1 MVNNILI
8 IEDNLQYLK
17 EMLNYVIS
25 KLKNVQLSFIAT
37 SIEEAIDI
45 INSNHIDLVFLDLKL
60 SVSEEINVIE
70 KIRILNGIR
79 EPDIIII
86 STNIALK
93 DRIKK
98 LYCNVNVIERMSSYE
113 CIYKEI
119 SRIIYKVN
127 YSQQEDK
134 MKSKV
139 MSELVLLGYDF
150 KYKGTI
156 YIFEAINFIYR
167 NNSFD
172 LLDNLEGN
180 VYNYIA
186 LKYHKSVNNI
196 KTNIIKATNI
206 AWIYQDK
213 SATKTYLA
221 LKIKPTPKIIIS
233 TILTKCRYIM

>member
-93 DRIKK
+93 DRIK
-98 LYCNVNVIERMSSYE
+98 
-113 CIYKEI
+113 
-119 SRIIYKVN
+119 N
-127 YSQQEDK
+127 YTA
-134 MKSKV
+134 M
-139 MSELVLLGYDF
+139 
-150 KYKGTI
+150 
-156 YIFEAINFIYR
+156 
-167 NNSFD
+167 
-172 LLDNLEGN
+172 
-180 VYNYIA
+180 
-186 LKYHKSVNNI
+186 
-196 KTNIIKATNI
+196 
-206 AWIYQDK
+206 
-213 SATKTYLA
+213 
-221 LKIKPTPKIIIS
+221 
-233 TILTKCRYIM
+233 

>member
-98 LYCNVNVIERMSSYE
+98 IILQCKCYRENVIIRM
-113 CIYKEI
+113 
-119 SRIIYKVN
+119 
-127 YSQQEDK
+127 
-134 MKSKV
+134 
-139 MSELVLLGYDF
+139 
-150 KYKGTI
+150 
-156 YIFEAINFIYR
+156 
-167 NNSFD
+167 
-172 LLDNLEGN
+172 
-180 VYNYIA
+180 
-186 LKYHKSVNNI
+186 
-196 KTNIIKATNI
+196 
-206 AWIYQDK
+206 
-213 SATKTYLA
+213 YL
-221 LKIKPTPKIIIS
+221 
-233 TILTKCRYIM
+233 